1 MNTEQSDNQFYIK
14 MTETPVEKLILK
26 LAVPTI
32 ISMLIT
38 SFYNMVDTFFIGK
51 INTSATGAVGI
62 VFSFTAII
70 QAIGFFFGHGSGNFI
85 SRKLGEKDYETA
97 ERMSITG
104 FLTSFIVGFFIMIF
118 GIIFLKPLALLLG
131 STKTILPYTMDYLRV
146 ILFGVPFT
154 TASFVLNNQLR
165 FQGKAVYGTIGMG
178 TGAILNIILDPLFI
192 FTFNMNI
199 MGAALATILSQF
211 ISFLLLLFGC
221 LRNAEVKLNFR
232 KYTPKFFYY
241 KEIVR
246 GGLPSLC
253 RQGISSIG
261 MICLNFAAE
270 PYGDEAIAAMSIVSR
285 IMFFGMATIIGFGQ
299 GFQPVCG
306 FNYGAKR
313 YDRVKKSFW
322 FCIKFSSIFLLIVSV
337 FGFTFSRDLVRIFRK
352 EDLKVIEYGAE
363 ALRYQCVTFVLMSW
377 ITISNMML
385 QTMGK
390 VIPAS
395 FLAMGRQGILF
406 IPLVFIFPPLLGATG
421 LFLVQPAADILTFLV
436 AIPLQLNALRNLRTE
451 STK

>member
-1 MNTEQSDNQFYIK
+1 MDNQFYIK
-14 MTETPVEKLILK
+14 MTKTPVQKLILK
-26 LAVPTI
+26 LAIPTI

-38 SFYNMVDTFFIGK
+38 SFYNMADTFFIGK

-70 QAIGFFFGHGSGNFI
+70 QAISFFFGHGSGNYI
-85 SRKLGEKDYETA
+85 SRKLGEKDYEQA

-104 FLTSFIVGFFIMIF
+104 FLSAFIVGFIIMVL

-131 STKTILPYTMDYLRV
+131 STKTILPYTMNYLRV

-154 TASFVLNNQLR
+154 MASFVLNNQLR

-178 TGAILNIILDPLFI
+178 TGAVLNIILDPIFI
-192 FTFNMNI
+192 FTFHMNI
-199 MGAALATILSQF
+199 MGAALATVISQF

-221 LRNAEVKLNFR
+221 LKNAEVELNF
-232 KYTPKFFYY
+232 KKFTPKLSYY
-241 KEIVR
+241 KEISR

-253 RQGISSIG
+253 RQGIASIG

-285 IMFFGMATIIGFGQ
+285 IMFFGMAAIIGFGQ

-313 YDRVKKSFW
+313 YDRVKEAFW
-322 FCIKFSSIFLLIVSV
+322 FCVKFSSIFLLIISIL
-337 FGFTFSRDLVRIFRK
+337 GFIFSKDLVRLFRK

-363 ALRYQCVTFVLMSW
+363 ALKYQCITFVLMSW

-395 FLAMGRQGILF
+395 ILAVGRQGLMF
-406 IPLVFIFPPLLGATG
+406 IPLVFIFPNLFGATG
-421 LFLVQPAADILTFLV
+421 LFLVQPVADVLTFLV
-436 AIPLQLNALRNLRTE
+436 AIPLQLNALKKLRLE
-451 STK
+451 STD

>member
-1 MNTEQSDNQFYIK
+1 MDNQFYNK
-14 MTETPVEKLILK
+14 MTQTPVQKLILK

-51 INTSATGAVGI
+51 INTSATGAIGI

-70 QAIGFFFGHGSGNFI
+70 QAISFFFGHGSGNYL
-85 SRKLGEKDYETA
+85 SRKLGEKDYEQA
-97 ERMSITG
+97 ERMCITG
-104 FLTSFIVGFFIMIF
+104 FLSAFIVGFVIMIF

-131 STKTILPYTMDYLRV
+131 STKTILPYTMDYLKV

-154 TASFVLNNQLR
+154 MASFVLNNQLR

-178 TGAILNIILDPLFI
+178 TGAVLNIILDPIFI

-199 MGAALATILSQF
+199 MGAALATVISQF
-211 ISFLLLLFGC
+211 ISFLLLFYGC
-221 LRNAEVKLNFR
+221 LKNGEVKLNFR
-232 KYTPKFFYY
+232 KFTPKFSYY
-241 KEIVR
+241 KEIAR
-246 GGLPSLC
+246 GGFPSLC
-253 RQGISSIG
+253 RQGIASIG

-285 IMFFGMATIIGFGQ
+285 IMFFGMAAIIGFGQ

-313 YDRVKKSFW
+313 YDRVKEAFW
-322 FCIKFSSIFLLIVSV
+322 FCVKFSCIFLLIISIL
-337 FGFTFSRDLVRIFRK
+337 GFIFSEDLVRLFRK
-352 EDLKVIEYGAE
+352 EDLQVIEYGAE
-363 ALRYQCVTFVLMSW
+363 ALRYQCITFVLMSW

-406 IPLVFIFPPLLGATG
+406 IPLVFIFPHLFGATG
-421 LFLVQPAADILTFLV
+421 LFLIQPVADILTFLV
-436 AIPLQLNALRNLRTE
+436 AIPLQLTALKKLQLEATE
-451 STK
+451 